1 MTSFLTRL
9 VHRGPRA
16 DHLRLTIYTRRQC
29 CCCHKAVELI
39 EPYRRRHRFAV
50 EFVDVDSNPALA
62 AAHGAHVPVAAVDG
76 KVRFRGVVNPAL
88 FERLLDHEARNK
100 PQPEGR

>member
-29 CCCHKAVELI
+29 CCCRNAIELI
-39 EPYRRRHRFAV
+39 EPYRRRHRFQV
-50 EFVDVDSNPALA
+50 EFIDVDTDPALA
-62 AAHGAHVPVAAVDG
+62 AEHGQHVPVIAVNG
-76 KVRFRGVVNPAL
+76 KVRFRGIVNSVL

-100 PQPEGR
+100 PDDRP

>member
-1 MTSFLTRL
+1 MTSFLARL

-29 CCCHKAVELI
+29 CCCRNAVELI
-39 EPYRRRHRFAV
+39 EPYRRRHRFQI
-50 EFVDVDSNPALA
+50 EFIDVDSDPALA
-62 AAHGAHVPVAAVDG
+62 SLYGQSVPVIAVNG

-88 FERLLDHEARNK
+88 FERLLHHEARNK
-100 PQPEGR
+100 PEPG